1 MYRFNK
7 VFLEGNLAADPKL
20 KIVGKSTSLVELK
33 LAVDRPRKIV
43 QTADSKIEVKDRTDV
58 DFIKI
63 IAWNALAEQ
72 CSKNLKKG
80 DGIFIEGV
88 LRTRAIIDNEGVNR
102 RILEVVAKD
111 VRFGIRKRDPQVTEV
126 DIDLGTDDTEQ
137 D

>member
-63 IAWNALAEQ
+63 IAWNALAL
-72 CSKNLKKG
+72 SL
-80 DGIFIEGV
+80 IHI
-88 LRTRAIIDNEGVNR
+88 
-102 RILEVVAKD
+102 
-111 VRFGIRKRDPQVTEV
+111 
-126 DIDLGTDDTEQ
+126 
-137 D
+137 